1 MTAVEYSLEAIV
13 SGEYCCL
20 KCAKARLIKAVQD
33 EYALSLRLNEE
44 RRTNERMPVWSPP
57 I

>member
-1 MTAVEYSLEAIV
+1 VTAVEYSLDAIV

-20 KCAKARLIKAVQD
+20 ECAKARLIKAVQD
-33 EYALSLRLNEE
+33 EYTLAMRLNEE
-44 RRTNERMPVWSPP
+44 RRANERMPIWSIP